1 MDASTLQ
8 AVAALSAVLVAAA
21 GLLVGAFFWLL
32 RDLKQDFTTEA
43 HRLDDK
49 IDRLDEKADRNKEEL
64 REEMRQMEERI
75 LRGQAELRE
84 ELRLTREELREELRL
99 TREELREELRL
110 TREELREELRRGN
123 AQLLA
128 ALSGHTH
135 DADTG
140 AAVFRELP
148 AADDD

>member
-1 MDASTLQ
+1 MDAATLQ

-21 GLLVGAFFWLL
+21 GLMTGFFLWLF
-32 RDLKQDFTTEA
+32 RDLKQDFKTEVR
-43 HRLDDK
+43 RLDDK
-49 IDRLDEKADRNKEEL
+49 IDRLDEKTDRNKEEL

-75 LRGQAELRE
+75 LRGQTELREEMRSGQAELRE
-84 ELRLTREELREELRL
+84 EM
-99 TREELREELRL
+99 
-110 TREELREELRRGN
+110 RRGF

-128 ALSGHTH
+128 ALNGHTH

-140 AAVFRELP
+140 AAVYREMP

>member
-64 REEMRQMEERI
+64 RAETHTIRDELREEMRQMEERI

-84 ELRLTREELREELRL
+84 ELRLTREELP
-99 TREELREELRL
+99 EELRL